1 MDCIG
6 AWGSASLIEYMPR
19 IGVFGGSFDPP
30 HLGHRML
37 VSYVQQAL
45 ALDEVW
51 VIPVGQAV
59 HRSLTASVSPMQR
72 LGWVKALF
80 QDVAYVKVLDWE
92 VNAVRPVAA
101 IETMQ
106 RVVNSVDG
114 VPYWLMGMDAWRG
127 LPTWL
132 SYPKH
137 HALCH
142 VAVINRTG
150 ETYQHHPPWDIV
162 SGNEK
167 PSAGCVT
174 YIQDVPLNISA
185 SHIRQSILTGKDVST
200 VLDKSQMNEI
210 CKAYGQCNVNRGQ
223 E

>member
-6 AWGSASLIEYMPR
+6 AWGSASLIESMPR

-30 HLGHRML
+30 HLGHRLL
-37 VSYVQQAL
+37 VSHLQHAL

-72 LGWVKALF
+72 LRWVKALF
-80 QDVAYVKVLDWE
+80 QDMAYVKVLDWE
-92 VNAVRPVAA
+92 VNAVCPVAT
-101 IETMQ
+101 IETMH
-106 RVVNSVDG
+106 RVVNSMDG

-127 LPTWL
+127 LPTWVG
-132 SYPKH
+132 YPKH

-142 VAVINRTG
+142 MAVINREG
-150 ETYQHHPPWDIV
+150 EKAKHHPRWDMV
-162 SGNEK
+162 AANAMS
-167 PSAGCVT
+167 SAGCVT
-174 YIQDVPLNISA
+174 YIQDVPPNISA

-200 VLDKSQMNEI
+200 MLDKSQMNEI
-210 CKAYGQCNVNRGQ
+210 CKAYGM
-223 E
+223 EI